1 MLRAELAG
9 LKVGALRKR
18 ARAESSSIQKSA
30 RPTTSTTF
38 VAASAVPS
46 FERDDTPFRGSA
58 IKADALG
65 WIFFRPL

>member
-1 MLRAELAG
+1 MWTEVEVAVKCAQAREGGEFVHTEERAPDH
-9 LKVGALRKR
+9 VYN
-18 ARAESSSIQKSA
+18 
-30 RPTTSTTF
+30 F

-46 FERDDTPFRGSA
+46 FERDDTPFQGSA